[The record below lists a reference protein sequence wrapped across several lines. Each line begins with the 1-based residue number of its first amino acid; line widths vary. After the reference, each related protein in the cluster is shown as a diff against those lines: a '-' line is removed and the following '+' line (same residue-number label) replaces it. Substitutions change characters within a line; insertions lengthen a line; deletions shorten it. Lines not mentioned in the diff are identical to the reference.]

1 MLSTSPSWGKTS
13 FGSSV
18 KDLARAGQSPHVLL
32 DSLRCLAAR
41 GLTTPDLFSSPINKR
56 QLLALKEAYDAGRR
70 ALRSARV
77 ATNIEPAAAANLLLL
92 WLGALPEPLF
102 PAEHVPELLQS
113 HANPNAT
120 RADRVAS
127 MRCLLKRTEPFIVE
141 ALFPLFELLHHY
153 WINQPQRESTLAT
166 LASTFTIP
174 VFGTPAEHGAH
185 SPEAAILLQEAA
197 ALLITEYRPLF
208 TQPYNLQRYEADLA
222 RQATA
227 AEAKATAAET
237 RAVQEGVHDTV
248 INGCTIA
255 TTTASRLSPLR
266 VCSSSSSA
274 INGGATNSTPDWA
287 ELGSP
292 LLTPRRMGALSVMEP
307 AEPLL
312 GCSPDEN
319 SPLWSLFLSSSL
331 APINCNTN
339 GNGSV
344 SITPPNASTA
354 TTINEDMEML
364 LDRMLESTV
373 SAAFGATP
381 ASIAPIAMP
390 QYLNST
396 SHVTVSE
403 KEHKNSPMSIFLGGG
418 CGDGC
423 DGASRETSTEASISP
438 CDMLSD
444 SSDCDTDLPEAH
456 ALVAAAAMACAQL
469 PGAAC

>member
-1 MLSTSPSWGKTS
+1 M
-13 FGSSV
+13 
-18 KDLARAGQSPHVLL
+18 L

-41 GLTTPDLFSSPINKR
+41 GLTTRDLFSSPVNKR

-77 ATNIEPAAAANLLLL
+77 ATKIEPAAAANLLLL

-102 PAEHVPELLQS
+102 PAEHVPGLLQS
-113 HANPNAT
+113 YNRPNAT
-120 RADRVAS
+120 RAERVAS

-153 WINQPQRESTLAT
+153 WINQPQREATLES
-166 LASTFTIP
+166 LASTFVVH
-174 VFGTPAEHGAH
+174 VFGTPTEHGAG
-185 SPEAAILLQEAA
+185 PEAASLLQDSA

-222 RQATA
+222 RQACA

-237 RAVQEGVHDTV
+237 RAAQELQNTTV
-248 INGCTIA
+248 IA
-255 TTTASRLSPLR
+255 TSTRLSPLR
-266 VCSSSSSA
+266 VCSSSPP
-274 INGGATNSTPDWA
+274 STLEYTLSTSPSLQDWA

-319 SPLWSLFLSSSL
+319 SPLWSLFLASTLS
-331 APINCNTN
+331 PINCN
-339 GNGSV
+339 GS
-344 SITPPNASTA
+344 SADYNAISSTTEA
-354 TTINEDMEML
+354 ANTQEDMEML
-364 LDRMLESTV
+364 LDDMLQSTV
-373 SAAFGATP
+373 SAAFGAPSMTK
-381 ASIAPIAMP
+381 SIPIATTTTAAGVYSH
-390 QYLNST
+390 QYAGNCHGT
-396 SHVTVSE
+396 
-403 KEHKNSPMSIFLGGG
+403 EHYKQSPVSIFLGGG
-418 CGDGC
+418 VDTC
-423 DGASRETSTEASISP
+423 SRETSTDASVSP

-444 SSDCDTDLPEAH
+444 SSDCDTDLPQAH
-456 ALVAAAAMACAQL
+456 ALVAAAAVACAQL

>member
-1 MLSTSPSWGKTS
+1 MT
-13 FGSSV
+13 SSV
-18 KDLARAGQSPHVLL
+18 MQDLARAGQSPHVLL

-41 GLTTPDLFSSPINKR
+41 GLTTPDLFSSPVNKR

-77 ATNIEPAAAANLLLL
+77 ATNIDPAAAANLLLL

-113 HANPNAT
+113 YTDPNAT
-120 RADRVAS
+120 RAERVAS

-153 WINQPQRESTLAT
+153 WINQPQRGSTLAT
-166 LASTFTIP
+166 LTSIFTIP
-174 VFGTPAEHGAH
+174 VFGTPAEHGAY
-185 SPEAAILLQEAA
+185 SPEAAALLQDAA

-227 AEAKATAAET
+227 AEAKAIAA
-237 RAVQEGVHDTV
+237 QEVIHDVV
-248 INGCTIA
+248 ID
-255 TTTASRLSPLR
+255 RLSPLR
-266 VCSSSSSA
+266 VRASSSPT
-274 INGGATNSTPDWA
+274 NGGTSNTPPDWA

-312 GCSPDEN
+312 VSSPDES
-319 SPLWSLFLSSSL
+319 SPLWNLCLSTSLS
-331 APINCNTN
+331 PINCNTN

-344 SITPPNASTA
+344 SITPQNASMT
-354 TTINEDMEML
+354 TNTINDDMEML
-364 LDRMLESTV
+364 LDGMLESTV
-373 SAAFGATP
+373 SAAFGAAT
-381 ASIAPIAMP
+381 ASTATTAVP
-390 QYLNST
+390 QYLSFACHA
-396 SHVTVSE
+396 SAAE
-403 KEHKNSPMSIFLGGG
+403 EEHKDSPVSIVLGGNG
-418 CGDGC
+418 GGT
-423 DGASRETSTEASISP
+423 ASRETSTEASISP

-444 SSDCDTDLPEAH
+444 SSDCDADLPQAQ
-456 ALVAAAAMACAQL
+456 ALVAAAATACAQL

>member
-1 MLSTSPSWGKTS
+1 
-13 FGSSV
+13 
-18 KDLARAGQSPHVLL
+18 VLL

-41 GLTTPDLFSSPINKR
+41 GLTTPDLFSSPVNKR

-113 HANPNAT
+113 HTNPNAT
-120 RADRVAS
+120 RAERVAS

-153 WINQPQRESTLAT
+153 WINQPHREATLES
-166 LASTFTIP
+166 LASTFAIP
-174 VFGTPAEHGAH
+174 VFGTPAEHGAC
-185 SPEAAILLQEAA
+185 PETAMYLQDAA

-222 RQATA
+222 RQANA
-227 AEAKATAAET
+227 AEAKAIAAET
-237 RAVQEGVHDTV
+237 RAAQES
-248 INGCTIA
+248 INNSITLGANGACTS
-255 TTTASRLSPLR
+255 TTSRLSPLR
-266 VCSSSSSA
+266 VCSSSSP
-274 INGGATNSTPDWA
+274 IMNGNGTPDWA

-307 AEPLL
+307 IESLSLL

-319 SPLWSLFLSSSL
+319 SSLWSLCLSSTSSSL
-331 APINCNTN
+331 SPINCNIN
-339 GNGSV
+339 GNGT
-344 SITPPNASTA
+344 ITA
-354 TTINEDMEML
+354 TSTTQEEMEML
-364 LDRMLESTV
+364 LDNMLESTV
-373 SAAFGATP
+373 AAAFGVTP
-381 ASIAPIAMP
+381 TPTPTAGIAMP
-390 QYLNST
+390 SQYVGSGCH
-396 SHVTVSE
+396 HVSSE
-403 KEHKNSPMSIFLGGG
+403 EDVEHKHSPVSIFLGGSSSITSGVEG
-418 CGDGC
+418 C
-423 DGASRETSTEASISP
+423 SRETSTDASASP

-444 SSDCDTDLPEAH
+444 SSDCDTDLPQAQ

-469 PGAAC
+469 PGAAATC